1 MGGKMGDKANRKE
14 TLTAA
19 AENGDFLDAVYTS
32 RPPEPDELED
42 FALEIAALHNDG
54 HINAVAEFAKLDN
67 TQGSGPDF
75 FMMRLIF
82 EKTLPH
88 IDAPM
93 RDVMHCVL
101 HLYKGAGQDRAAG
114 TIFNSYI
121 AYCEKDPARPLEAMK
136 IIEGEHDQ
144 FADALPSTI
153 AAGSQI
159 DNPHY
164 LAEALRLGRH
174 SAKVLRRRAVL
185 SLASI
190 EWPKEANVPEEALA
204 GLERSATEEDDEI
217 LASVVKPAFTFY
229 QQDKTTEAR
238 VTALID
244 NALSKG
250 DECVLHAGSEIF
262 GFETKKIPTPL
273 LDVFLGHLKQVK
285 PANKG
290 TLKNIDGGITTLL
303 KEAAAEKAL
312 RFLEELLLLYTD
324 TLTIE
329 DFNGAAGE
337 ILRNKALLSRVTTRW
352 FLNGAPALCES
363 VNRIA
368 QKSDNDT
375 LSIEI
380 DANELTTKDF
390 KHIVFVARKA
400 VGYLFMKPVTA
411 ASILISLMRPA
422 PDDKTR
428 KCLGELLL
436 DYLLINYPGSVREYV
451 KDQARQETGKVKAT
465 LDKAL
470 AELTAYFDPL
480 RAVPTLAALHPSQ
493 AHREAYSRYTG
504 DTGELFEAS
513 MKEAEKHSVL
523 LRLAS
528 KSTLLYGRKA
538 ITYIH
543 DGDGGPPRR
552 MEIPM
557 TSYSVEMESP
567 RMEHLDEHGLNY
579 MLCFFRAEPWHT

>member
-1 MGGKMGDKANRKE
+1 MGDKANRKE

-32 RPPEPDELED
+32 RPTEPDERED
-42 FALEIAALHNDG
+42 FPLEIAALHNDG

-101 HLYKGAGQDRAAG
+101 HLYKGAGQDVLAG
-114 TIFNSYI
+114 RIFDSYI

-153 AAGSQI
+153 AAGSRI

-174 SAKVLRRRAVL
+174 PAKVLRRRAVFA
-185 SLASI
+185 LARI
-190 EWPKEANVPEEALA
+190 DWPKEAKVPEEALA
-204 GLERSATEEDDEI
+204 GLERSATEDDDEI
-217 LASVVKPAFTFY
+217 LASVVKSAFAFY

-238 VTALID
+238 VIALID

-250 DECVLHAGSEIF
+250 DERALHAGSEI
-262 GFETKKIPTPL
+262 ETKKIPTPL
-273 LDVFLGHLKQVK
+273 LDVLLGHLKQVK
-285 PANKG
+285 PTNRR
-290 TLKNIDGGITTLL
+290 TLDNIDYGITSLL

-312 RFLEELLLLYTD
+312 RFLEELLPLHTG

-329 DFNGAAGE
+329 VFDSAAGE
-337 ILRNKALLSRVTTRW
+337 ILGNKTLLSRVTTRW
-352 FLNGAPALCES
+352 FLNGAPALCKS
-363 VNRIA
+363 VCNIIGM
-368 QKSDNDT
+368 SHNDT
-375 LSIEI
+375 LPIEI

-400 VGYLFMKPVTA
+400 VGYLLFMKPVTA

-422 PDDKTR
+422 PDDKTLEW
-428 KCLGELLL
+428 LGRLLL

-451 KDQARQETGKVKAT
+451 EDQARQETGKVKAT

-470 AELTAYFDPL
+470 AELTAYHDTL
-480 RAVPTLAALHPSQ
+480 RAVPALAALHPSQ
-493 AHREAYSRYTG
+493 AHREAYNRYMRKS
-504 DTGELFEAS
+504 FEAS
-513 MKEAEKHSVL
+513 MNEAEKETEKECFL
-523 LRLAS
+523 LNFFS
-528 KSTLLYGRKA
+528 ESTLLYGRKA

-543 DGDGGPPRR
+543 DGGVPSRR
-552 MEIPM
+552 MEMEIP
-557 TSYSVEMESP
+557 TISYSTEFP
-567 RMEHLDEHGLNY
+567 IMEHLDEHGLDY
-579 MLCFFRAEPWHT
+579 MLRVFRAERLRT

>member
-1 MGGKMGDKANRKE
+1 MADKANRKE
-14 TLTAA
+14 TLIAA
-19 AENGDFLDAVYTS
+19 AKNGDFLDAVYTNH
-32 RPPEPDELED
+32 PTEPDERED
-42 FALEIAALHNDG
+42 FPLEIAALHNDG
-54 HINAVAEFAKLDN
+54 HINVVAEFAKLDN
-67 TQGSGPDF
+67 RKGSGPDF
-75 FMMRLIF
+75 FMMRRVF
-82 EKTLPH
+82 ETALPH

-101 HLYKGAGQDRAAG
+101 HLYQGASQDMAAG
-114 TIFNSYI
+114 TVFNSYI

-144 FADALPSTI
+144 FADTLPSTI
-153 AAGSQI
+153 AAGSRI
-159 DNPHY
+159 DNQYY
-164 LAEALRLGRH
+164 LSEALRLGRH
-174 SAKVLRRRAVL
+174 PAKVLRRRAVFA
-185 SLASI
+185 LARI
-190 EWPKEANVPEEALA
+190 EWPKGANVPEGALA
-204 GLERSATEEDDEI
+204 GLEKSVTEDDDEI
-217 LASVVKPAFTFY
+217 LASVVKSAFAFY

-238 VTALID
+238 VIALID

-250 DECVLHAGSEIF
+250 DKYALHAGADIF
-262 GFETKKIPTPL
+262 RFETKESPTYL
-273 LDVFLGHLKQVK
+273 LDVLIGHQKQVK

-290 TLKNIDGGITTLL
+290 TLDNMDGGITTLL

-312 RFLEELLLLYTD
+312 RFLEELLLLNTD

-329 DFNGAAGE
+329 NFNSAAGE

-352 FLNGAPALCES
+352 FLNGASALCES

-400 VGYLFMKPVTA
+400 VGYLFFTKPVTA

-422 PDDKTR
+422 PDDETR
-428 KCLGELLL
+428 EYLGELLFNS
-436 DYLLINYPGSVREYV
+436 LLMNYPRSVREYV
-451 KDQARQETGKVKAT
+451 EAQAQQEAGKVKAT

-470 AELTAYFDPL
+470 AELTTYLETLSD
-480 RAVPTLAALHPSQ
+480 VPVLAALHPSQ
-493 AHREAYSRYTG
+493 AHREAYNRYMRKS
-504 DTGELFEAS
+504 FEAS
-513 MKEAEKHSVL
+513 MNEAEKETKKEHFL
-523 LRLAS
+523 LNFFS
-528 KSTLLYGRKA
+528 ESTLLYGRKA

-543 DGDGGPPRR
+543 TGGVPSRR

-557 TSYSVEMESP
+557 TSHSVQMEVP

-579 MLCFFRAEPWHT
+579 MLHFFRAEPWHT